1 MKVDQSAA
9 QSVQQQ
15 INNNISN
22 RMGVIQR
29 CPRIRQLL
37 TSEIVGNVTNGV
49 PIQRNIPLR
58 NVGLTT
64 KLYMQISF
72 TLAQSAAETLTLTNF
87 GPANVISNFTFA
99 DYSNY
104 QRINTTGWHMD
115 ALATARAKMPF
126 ASAYTTSN
134 PVKTGSNYNLKSAPA
149 TITTAQTVYMI
160 YEIPFAY
167 SETDLSGAVLSQV
180 LNGNAYLTFTIN
192 PQLVVGNTGNPVQA
206 VYQSSTAATGV
217 ITNFTYS
224 IYQEYYDQL
233 PQNAQGQYLLP
244 AIDLQYVYG
253 IYNTDVSGIAVNS
266 DNPYSFVNY
275 RQYLS
280 LFSIYDNAGV
290 LNAGTDMNRFKL
302 LSANM
307 LPLFDLTPPM
317 VKLFERK
324 LIGDDYPVGSYYFD
338 FRDRPVST
346 AQNGNMQMI
355 FNPSAVT
362 GANSVFH
369 LGLEYLGLLNQIA
382 QAGSVLA

>member
-1 MKVDQSAA
+1 MNVDPA
-9 QSVQQQ
+9 QVQA
-15 INNNISN
+15 NNMNN
-22 RMGVIQR
+22 RMLVLGNSVK
-29 CPRIRQLL
+29 IRQLL
-37 TSEIVGNVTNGV
+37 TSEIIGDVANGA

-87 GPANVISNFTFA
+87 GPANIISNFTFA

-134 PVKTGSNYNLKSAPA
+134 PVKTGSNYNLKSAPN
-149 TITTAQTVYMI
+149 TVTTAQTIYMI

-167 SETDLSGAVLSQV
+167 SDTNLQGAVLSQV

-192 PQLVVGNTGNPVQA
+192 PQMVVGNAGNPVGA
-206 VYQSSTAATGV
+206 VYQSSTSATGT
-217 ITNFTYS
+217 ITDFQYS

-233 PQNAQGQYLLP
+233 PQNSNGQYLLP
-244 AIDLQYVYG
+244 AVDLQYVYG
-253 IYNTDVSGIAVNS
+253 IYNTDVSGLATNS
-266 DNPYSFVNY
+266 DNPYSFINY
-275 RQYLS
+275 RQYMS
-280 LFSIYDNAGV
+280 LFAIYDNAGV

-307 LPLFDLTPPM
+307 LPIFDLTPPM

-324 LIGDDYPVGSYYFD
+324 IIGDDYPVGSYYFD
-338 FRDRPVST
+338 FRDKPIST

-355 FNPSAVT
+355 FNPSVVT
-362 GANSVFH
+362 GSNSVMK

>member
-1 MKVDQSAA
+1 MDQQTAA
-9 QSVQQQ
+9 QMQANNTNNRLLVLGNSVK
-15 INNNISN
+15 
-22 RMGVIQR
+22 
-29 CPRIRQLL
+29 IRQLL
-37 TSEIVGNVTNGV
+37 TSEIIGNITNGSIV
-49 PIQRNIPLR
+49 QRNIPLR

-64 KLYMQISF
+64 KLYMQVSF
-72 TLAQSAAETLTLTNF
+72 TLAQSAAETFTLTNF

-134 PVKTGSNYNLKSAPA
+134 PVKTGSNYNLKSAPN
-149 TITTAQTVYMI
+149 TVTTAQTIYMI

-167 SETDLSGAVLSQV
+167 SDVNLQGAVLSQV
-180 LNGNAYLTFTIN
+180 LNGNAYLTFTVN
-192 PQLVVGNTGNPVQA
+192 PNIVVPNTGNPVGA
-206 VYQSSTAATGV
+206 VYQSSTASTGT
-217 ITNFTYS
+217 ITNFQYS

-233 PQNAQGQYLLP
+233 PQNASGQYLLP

-253 IYNTDVSGIAVNS
+253 IYNTDVSGLAVNS
-266 DNPYSFVNY
+266 DNPYSFINY
-275 RQYLS
+275 RQYMS
-280 LFSIYDNAGV
+280 LFAIYDNSGV

-307 LPLFDLTPPM
+307 LPIFDLTPPM

-324 LIGDDYPVGSYYFD
+324 IIGDDYPVGSYYFD
-338 FRDRPVST
+338 FRDRPIST

-355 FNPSAVT
+355 FNPSGVT
-362 GANSVFH
+362 GSNSVFK

>member
-1 MKVDQSAA
+1 MD
-9 QSVQQQ
+9 QSVQQTLAQ
-15 INNNISN
+15 QQANNANN
-22 RMGVIQR
+22 RALVLGN
-29 CPRIRQLL
+29 CPKIRQLL
-37 TSEIVGNVTNGV
+37 TSEIVGNVSSGIGIT
-49 PIQRNIPLR
+49 RNIPLR

-64 KLYMQISF
+64 KLYIQVSF
-72 TLAQSAAETLTLTNF
+72 TLAQAAAETLTLTNF
-87 GPANVISNFTFA
+87 GPANIFSNISFA

-134 PVKTGSNYNLKSAPA
+134 PVKTGSNYNIKSAPT
-149 TITTAQTVYMI
+149 TITTAQTVCMM
-160 YEIPFAY
+160 YEVPFAY
-167 SETDLSGAVLSQV
+167 SDINLQGAILSQV
-180 LNGNAYLTFTIN
+180 LNGNAYLQFTIN
-192 PQLVVGNTGNPVQA
+192 PNLVVSSTGNPVQA
-206 VYQSSTAATGV
+206 VYQSSAAQTGA
-217 ITNFTYS
+217 ITDFTYS

-244 AIDLQYVYG
+244 AMDLQYVYG

-275 RQYLS
+275 RQYMS
-280 LFSIYDNAGV
+280 LFAIYDNAGV
-290 LNAGTDMNRFKL
+290 LNAGTDINRFKL

-307 LPLFDLTPPM
+307 LPLFDLTPPLS
-317 VKLFERK
+317 KLIFERK
-324 LIGDDYPVGSYYFD
+324 IIGDDFPVGSYYFD
-338 FRDRPVST
+338 FRERPVST

-362 GANSVFH
+362 GASSVFH

>member
-1 MKVDQSAA
+1 MQQMVAA
-9 QSVQQQ
+9 NG
-15 INNNISN
+15 NNRALVLGN
-22 RMGVIQR
+22 
-29 CPRIRQLL
+29 CPQIRQLL
-37 TSEIVGNVTNGV
+37 TSEVVGNVPNGV

-72 TLAQSAAETLTLTNF
+72 TLAQAAAETLTLTNF
-87 GPANVISNFTFA
+87 GPSNIISNFTFA

-149 TITTAQTVYMI
+149 SITTAQTVYMI

-167 SETDLSGAVLSQV
+167 SETNLQGAILSQV

-192 PQLVVGNTGNPVQA
+192 PQIVVPSTGNPVQA
-206 VYQSSTAATGV
+206 VYQSSTPGNVGT
-217 ITNFTYS
+217 ITNFQYS

-233 PQNAQGQYLLP
+233 PQNSGGQYLLP
-244 AIDLQYVYG
+244 AMDLQYVYG
-253 IYNTDVSGIAVNS
+253 IYNTDVSGLATNS

-275 RQYLS
+275 RQYMS

-307 LPLFDLTPPM
+307 LPIFDLTPPM

-324 LIGDDYPVGSYYFD
+324 IIGDDFPVGSYYFD
-338 FRDRPVST
+338 FRNKPIST

-355 FNPSAVT
+355 FNPSVVT
-362 GANSVFH
+362 GSGSVFH

-382 QAGSVLA
+382 QAGSVIA